1 MKCQK
6 NKEKYIA
13 FNGKKYAFSL
23 EGLRN
28 AYQVSSSGNGGLREY
43 EITEQYEP
51 DQRGSMTK
59 TTRIERESKQNKNP
73 QDDAMVHEIIKL
85 VIIALLENSTV
96 EDEFRMDMGTAL
108 ALNTLISW
116 GILIEITEQE

>member
-1 MKCQK
+1 MKYQK

-73 QDDAMVHEIIKL
+73 QDDAMVHEII
-85 VIIALLENSTV
+85 ALLENSMV